1 MNAACRHT
9 SHSMDPA
16 PSNPQLLSLAPTFF
30 STHPLFPPPSPS
42 AVEARCGSSR
52 GGAKNG
58 ENTCQLPSEGPSLIT
73 AKPSSPNLPG
83 STFLACRTCR
93 HQTPDSGDGYR
104 ETKTMNEHI
113 TNFPVQKGILLTL
126 RVSHEKMV
134 LQHSP
139 AFCSIAL
146 PAPYSLSLALKIPLR
161 CYETSQASHLE
172 FSQNFN
178 WIYVM

>member
-1 MNAACRHT
+1 MLHAVTHHT
-9 SHSMDPA
+9 PWI
-16 PSNPQLLSLAPTFF
+16 QLLQ
-30 STHPLFPPPSPS
+30 PS
-42 AVEARCGSSR
+42 AAVSSSHVFLNPSFISTAIPRPSGSNR

-83 STFLACRTCR
+83 STFLACRTCS
-93 HQTPDSGDGYR
+93 HQTADSGDGYR

-161 CYETSQASHLE
+161 CCETSQASHLE

-178 WIYVM
+178 WIYVSWIW